1 MVEQLML
8 SELREICARY
18 STDELQITV
27 FHPFFIY
34 IDQYLAI
41 MPQTLQTIFVT
52 TAVMVVI
59 SLLLFQNIVCA
70 LVVFFSI
77 VSIEIGVIGE
87 PFFLLF
93 FLAKYVFF
101 DVLIK
106 TFRFY
111 RLHDLVGRSIRRSCI
126 DQPHYVHWLF
136 R

>member
-1 MVEQLML
+1 ML

-87 PFFLLF
+87 SFFF
-93 FLAKYVFF
+93 FASCFHYY
-101 DVLIK
+101 
-106 TFRFY
+106 TFHFS
-111 RLHDLVGRSIRRSCI
+111 RLYDMVGRSIRRSCVN
-126 DQPHYVHWLF
+126 QPHYVHWLF

>member
-87 PFFLLF
+87 SLFLTTSDASRRGSNSWSDGRF
-93 FLAKYVFF
+93 STTTDNTDYFYEH
-101 DVLIK
+101 K
-106 TFRFY
+106 TSY
-111 RLHDLVGRSIRRSCI
+111 SM
-126 DQPHYVHWLF
+126 
-136 R
+136 